1 MQGLTIDLA
10 KKVCTPE
17 ELEAY
22 ADGQTIILSLTA
34 MDVSEDVTQED
45 KALVDQALREVDVN
59 AYGTRYF
66 DISLYKALSGNAYEK
81 VTDTGSSPVTITAE
95 LPADM
100 INSNADV
107 TRTFYVVRVH
117 DGASDILAQTT
128 KDKVTFSSNRFSTY
142 AIAYQDVKSDKA
154 GEDDDDDDDNDET
167 NDVAVTVAAQNT
179 AYVTSPKTG
188 EGTNAGGVLFLI
200 ALAGAA
206 CLTISRRYEKA

>member
-1 MQGLTIDLA
+1 MA
-10 KKVCTPE
+10 K
-17 ELEAY
+17 
-22 ADGQTIILSLTA
+22 
-34 MDVSEDVTQED
+34 ED
-45 KALVDQALREVDVN
+45 KTLVDQALQKANVN
-59 AYGTRYF
+59 ASGVRYY

-117 DGASDILAQTT
+117 GGASDILAQTT
-128 KDKVTFSSNRFSTY
+128 ENEVTFSSDLFSTY
-142 AIAYQDVKSDKA
+142 AIAYQDVKSGK
-154 GEDDDDDDDNDET
+154 GGDDDDDDDDET
-167 NDVAVTVAAQNT
+167 NDAAVTVAAQNT

-188 EGTNAGGVLFLI
+188 EETSAGGVLFLI